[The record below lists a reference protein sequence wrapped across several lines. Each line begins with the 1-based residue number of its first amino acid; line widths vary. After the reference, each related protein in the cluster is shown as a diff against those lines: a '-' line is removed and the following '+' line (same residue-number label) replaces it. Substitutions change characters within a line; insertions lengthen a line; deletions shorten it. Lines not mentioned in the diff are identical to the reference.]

1 MTHAGISNTPNN
13 TNGNQLLHFNW
24 DANAANQLYLRYN
37 SDRVYARRK
46 IGGVWQNWKTFAFLD
61 DNVASATKLQTA
73 RTLWGRSFDG
83 TANVSGDMTGVGSIT
98 ATGSIS
104 LSASSVLQFKE
115 AGYGDKFGI
124 WGDFNGFDDENR
136 MYIGSAT
143 GAAGTDPALSA
154 KLTML
159 LASGYIGLGTGSPT
173 HRLHVN
179 GYVRANGLTLDG
191 SHLLEWDA
199 ANEAWKFNGNLYATG
214 SLSTLGVTELSA
226 TEAKVESLKA
236 KSIILSTAA
245 DGNVS
250 AGMLYAGTVMWML
263 NRSGMILIGD
273 NAQSGS
279 RICMSN
285 RTVFGGSS
293 SGSYYIEPTGDAML
307 KTLGVRGT
315 IKTAASME
323 IRGAVFTV
331 KGTEIY
337 VTIGETKYK
346 LLKTAVTA

>member
-1 MTHAGISNTPNN
+1 
-13 TNGNQLLHFNW
+13 
-24 DANAANQLYLRYN
+24 
-37 SDRVYARRK
+37 
-46 IGGVWQNWKTFAFLD
+46 
-61 DNVASATKLQTA
+61 
-73 RTLWGRSFDG
+73 
-83 TANVSGDMTGVGSIT
+83 
-98 ATGSIS
+98 
-104 LSASSVLQFKE
+104 
-115 AGYGDKFGI
+115 
-124 WGDFNGFDDENR
+124 

-143 GAAGTDPALSA
+143 GASGTDPALSA

-179 GYVRANGLTLDG
+179 GYVRSNGLTLDG

-199 ANEAWKFNGNLYATG
+199 ANTAWKFNGNLYATG
-214 SLSTLGVTELSA
+214 GISALGITELSA
-226 TEAKVESLKA
+226 TEASVESLKA

-293 SGSYYIEPTGDAML
+293 SGSYYIEPTGDATL
-307 KTLGVRGT
+307 KSLNVRST
-315 IKTAASME
+315 IKTSASIE
-323 IRGAVFTV
+323 IRGAKITIE
-331 KGTEIY
+331 GTEIY
-337 VTIGETKYK
+337 VTFGETKYK
-346 LLKTAVTA
+346 LTKTAVTA